1 MARKKK
7 AMMASTTD
15 PASTAAAPAATA
27 TPANTPPKPAAPAPG
42 PRARRQMIIKVAAI
56 VLVTVVL
63 YFMPVPEG
71 VDPRGMHMA
80 GIFAG
85 TILGL
90 ILQPLPTASVALIGL
105 AAAMMTGTMSAKD
118 EALTGFGNA
127 TIWLIVAAFFI
138 ADGFLITGLGR
149 RIALMFVSKLGK
161 SSLGLAYGM
170 ALTDLVL
177 SPATPSNTARA
188 GGVVYPIV
196 KSLAVVN
203 HSEPTSDESRKR
215 LGSYL
220 SLTAV
225 QVNTITA
232 AMFVTA
238 MAGNPLAVGFA
249 AKQGVNITW
258 GGWALGALV
267 PGLISLAVMPWF
279 MQKIYPPTLR
289 STPDAPEQARQQL
302 KESGP
307 MSRGEWVMLVTFVLL
322 LAMWVLGSTL
332 NINATSAAF
341 FGVAIL
347 LVTKV
352 LTWNDMAKNAGA
364 WSTLIFFSVLV
375 AMAEHLNKLGVI
387 GWIGNSVSHLVGG
400 MPWML
405 AFAILFL
412 VYFYVHYLF
421 ASNTAQVVAMYAV
434 FLSAAIAAGTPPMFA
449 ALMLGFAGNL
459 IGGLTH
465 YASGPAGVIFGSG
478 YVPTNE
484 WFKTSFIASVVN
496 ILIWGVVGAAWL
508 MLVGLWN

>member
-1 MARKKK
+1 MPTH
-7 AMMASTTD
+7 ASSHTGKNG
-15 PASTAAAPAATA
+15 ASVH
-27 TPANTPPKPAAPAPG
+27 
-42 PRARRQMIIKVAAI
+42 RERSVMIAKVAAI
-56 VLVTVVL
+56 LAVTLVLFFT
-63 YFMPVPEG
+63 PAPEG

-105 AAAMMTGTMSAKD
+105 AAAMMTGTMTAKD
-118 EALTGFGNA
+118 EALTGFGNP

-149 RIALMFVSKLGK
+149 RIALVFVSMLGR

-177 SPATPSNTARA
+177 APATPSNTARA

-196 KSLAVVN
+196 RSLSVVN
-203 HSEPTSDESRKR
+203 ESEPTSTESRRR

-225 QVNTITA
+225 QVNTITS

-249 AKQGVNITW
+249 EKQGVHISW
-258 GGWALGALV
+258 GTWALGALV
-267 PGLISLAVMPWF
+267 PGLIALVSMPWI
-279 MQKIYPPTLR
+279 MMKIYAPTVKR
-289 STPDAPEQARQQL
+289 TPDAPAHAREQLR
-302 KESGP
+302 ESGP
-307 MSRGEWVMLVTFVLL
+307 MSRGEWVMAVTFVLL
-322 LAMWVLGSTL
+322 LALWVFGSAVGV
-332 NINATSAAF
+332 NPTSAAF
-341 FGVAIL
+341 LGIAIL
-347 LVTKV
+347 LVARV

-375 AMAEHLNKLGVI
+375 AMAEHLNTLGVI
-387 GWIGNSVSHLVGG
+387 SWIGDSVSNLVGG
-400 MPWML
+400 MPWPA
-405 AFAILFL
+405 AFAVLFL

-421 ASNTAQVVAMYAV
+421 ASNTAQIVAMYSV
-434 FLSAAIAAGTPPMFA
+434 FLAAAIATGAPALFA

-465 YASGPAGVIFGSG
+465 YASGPAGVIYGSG
-478 YVPTNE
+478 YVPTTE
-484 WFKTSFIASVVN
+484 WFKVSFLASIAN
-496 ILIWGVVGAAWL
+496 IVLWGGVGVVWL
-508 MLVGLWN
+508 RLIGLWA